1 MGKVLLGLVFFVL
14 SMFLIYGGIK
24 AAAWM
29 ISNPSLLVV
38 FISISLIVLLLLA
51 IPWLMKWQDEI
62 DASKSAKKEL
72 KEEQR
77 RAKLE
82 WNAANA
88 EVLERNR
95 EIRAAEAAAKEAE
108 ARSRAR
114 AVEAQAKADY
124 EVAKA
129 RAMEAEAVA
138 AERAAEGIYEELA
151 NVREALEEAT
161 HAYDGVRSE
170 LQESQRRSN
179 ERFQEPAWEEPRSYI
194 AKCTRGG
201 HSVSTTR
208 GYSVGSRAG
217 TCQETTTYPAGKV
230 KCSGFLIHV

>member
-1 MGKVLLGLVFFVL
+1 MGKVLLGLVVFVL

-51 IPWLMKWQDEI
+51 IPRLMKWQDEI
-62 DASKSAKKEL
+62 DASTSAKKEL

-161 HAYDGVRSE
+161 LAYDGVRSE
-170 LQESQRRSN
+170 LQESQRRSH
-179 ERFQEPAWEEPRSYI
+179 ERSKEPVWVREEPLSYVV
-194 AKCTRGG
+194 KCNLCG
-201 HSVSTTR
+201 HSKST
-208 GYSVGSRAG
+208 GYGR
-217 TCQETTTYPAGKV
+217 PAGNTAGS
-230 KCSGFLIHV
+230 CGRNNQCGGSLRYI

>member
-1 MGKVLLGLVFFVL
+1 MGKVLLGLVVFII

-29 ISNPSLLVV
+29 ISNPSLLG
-38 FISISLIVLLLLA
+38 IPLIVLVLLA
-51 IPWLMKWQDEI
+51 TPWLMKWQDEI

-95 EIRAAEAAAKEAE
+95 EIRAAEAAAREAE

-114 AVEAQAKADY
+114 ALEAQAKADY

-179 ERFQEPAWEEPRSYI
+179 ERSQEPAWEEPLSYFV
-194 AKCTRGG
+194 KCDTCG
-201 HSVSTTR
+201 HSRSTSQGR
-208 GYSVGSRAG
+208 PAGSRG
-217 TCQETTTYPAGKV
+217 KPGCQNVYYHGSVKR
-230 KCSGFLIHV
+230 KCSGFMRHV